1 LFETLHPSGQAS
13 TIDKLLEKHS
23 GIARQLKQL
32 IDMIKPQNKVRIRY
46 QEDGSEL
53 DLDVAIRSLIDY
65 KGGSSPDP
73 RINMSHKTDGRD
85 FAVSLL
91 IDLSASVGNKASGST
106 QTILELSQEAVSL
119 LAWAVD
125 KMGDPLAI
133 AGFDSNTRHE
143 VRYRHI
149 KGFNEAWDDGVK
161 ARLAAMQPGQ
171 STRMG
176 AALRHAGH
184 YLEHRKA
191 DKKLLL
197 VLTDGEPAD
206 IDSKDPQALISD
218 SREAVKELSQK
229 GIATYCINLDPNADG
244 YVADIF
250 GKHYTV
256 IDHVDR
262 LPERLP
268 QLFIALTK

>member
-1 LFETLHPSGQAS
+1 
-13 TIDKLLEKHS
+13 
-23 GIARQLKQL
+23 
-32 IDMIKPQNKVRIRY
+32 
-46 QEDGSEL
+46 
-53 DLDVAIRSLIDY
+53 
-65 KGGSSPDP
+65 
-73 RINMSHKTDGRD
+73 
-85 FAVSLL
+85 
-91 IDLSASVGNKASGST
+91 
-106 QTILELSQEAVSL
+106 
-119 LAWAVD
+119 
-125 KMGDPLAI
+125 
-133 AGFDSNTRHE
+133 
-143 VRYRHI
+143 
-149 KGFNEAWDDGVK
+149 
-161 ARLAAMQPGQ
+161 
-171 STRMG
+171 MG

-229 GIATYCINLDPNADG
+229 GIATYCINLDPNADK

-268 QLFIALTK
+268 QLFISLTK